1 MCSSKLKPSVA
12 SRTRLVRLASVGIVL
27 FFACHSE
34 ALLILTEKFLLRG
47 KHSNGLMARCRTL
60 EEMRMLKSSRCDEE
74 CHQSVCIPPA
84 PRGSTVTTTT
94 VTDPRL
100 GTTTTTV
107 TTVTTTTTRDDT
119 LPSHCSVDRCIFF
132 PQVCNHNRHVRDW
145 CVWCTRRMLFPEKS
159 VCEYRPTLTCTRPC

>member
-1 MCSSKLKPSVA
+1 
-12 SRTRLVRLASVGIVL
+12 
-27 FFACHSE
+27 
-34 ALLILTEKFLLRG
+34 
-47 KHSNGLMARCRTL
+47 
-60 EEMRMLKSSRCDEE
+60 MLKSSRCDEE
-74 CHQSVCIPPA
+74 CHPSVCIPST
-84 PRGSTVTTTT
+84 PRGTTVTTTT

-107 TTVTTTTTRDDT
+107 TTTVTTTTCDDT
-119 LPSHCSVDRCIFF
+119 LDPRCSSVDRCIFF